1 MKRSFLLAIV
11 LLAFNSLFANPV
23 DVNMAKGLGQKFVSA
38 NFEQKSS
45 SLELVYTM
53 NTELGEPCFYVFS
66 VSNHGFVIVSA
77 DDCAHPILGY
87 SEESAFEADNIAPG
101 LGYMMEIYQ
110 EAIEYGKE
118 TKATATPEIAAEWKS
133 LENSGFV
140 KPAMRGKSVEPL
152 LTTKWNQSWPYNKF
166 CPEQSASWADHG
178 HVVVGCVA
186 TAMAQVMAYWDYP
199 TQGTGSHTYT
209 PVCGD
214 LDQPCY
220 GTPTYPA
227 QTVNFGATTYDWE
240 NMVDRIDASS
250 PVEQIDAI
258 ATLSYHCGV
267 AVDMMYDHH
276 GTGSGAYSGDVIT
289 AIKNYFGY
297 APTTITRYNQT
308 PAAEW
313 DAMLYESFDRA
324 VPVYYAGSSDE
335 GGGHAFV
342 CDGYDENGLFHF
354 NFGWGGSSDGYFTA
368 AAMEYHNDAQAIFN
382 FVPTEVYN
390 STAQAPTSLNVT
402 PAANNELSATLT
414 WTNPSKTLN
423 NATLSSIDKIVVER
437 DGKLVAEL
445 TGATPGQSM
454 TFVDENVPAFSYY
467 TYSVYAVVNGAHGAL
482 TRAENISFGP
492 RCGWTMMLQSSA
504 FQGMRGAS
512 VSLYDAAGVE
522 FMNETTTNSSL
533 KTIDIEMPLGDVQFA
548 WNPLSP
554 NQQSYTVTII
564 VKDPNNETVFNYN
577 GTTDEMSTGVFFTT
591 TNTCGG
597 EVNCAA
603 PTNLNATTEEDAIVL
618 TWESSETPHYGY
630 NIFRDGL
637 LIAMSEETTFT
648 DDDVPFGGHCYTVTA
663 LCENG
668 NTTHSNEVCAVLTE
682 GCEPA
687 SGLWYEYTSA
697 NKIKVY
703 WSAPVNDEGLSGYY
717 VYRKTSED
725 PEWKRVKVLGA
736 NKNDYTDN
744 GANDDNVRYSYKVV
758 AYYQDIDCMSAP
770 AKTKYGNEF
779 SITVSTPTG
788 IDNTQEQAVT
798 VYPNPV
804 DDNLTIEAKDI
815 KNVSVYNL
823 TGQKVYESEVNADE
837 VNLNM
842 SDFQSGMYMIQI
854 ETSEY
859 TATKRISVA
868 H

>member
-23 DVNMAKGLGQKFVSA
+23 DVNTAKGLGQKFVSA

-101 LGYMMEIYQ
+101 LGDMMEIYQ
-110 EAIEYGKE
+110 EAIEYGKQ
-118 TKATATPEIAAEWKS
+118 TKAKATPEIAAEWKS

-140 KPAMRGKSVEPL
+140 KPAMKGKSVAPL

-166 CPEQSASWADHG
+166 CPEQPASWADHG

-199 TQGTGSHTYT
+199 AQGTGSHTYT

-214 LDQPCY
+214 IDQPCF
-220 GTPTYPA
+220 GTPTYPP
-227 QTVNFGATTYDWE
+227 QTVNFGETTYDWE
-240 NMVDRIDASS
+240 NMVDKIDASS

-276 GTGSGAYSGDVIT
+276 GTGSGAYSTTVVQ

-297 APTTITRYNQT
+297 AQTDIKYQQQYMPT
-308 PAAEW
+308 W
-313 DAMLYESFDRA
+313 DNMLYESFDRS
-324 VPVYYAGSSDE
+324 VPVYYAGQSES
-335 GGGHAFV
+335 GGHAFV

-354 NFGWGGSSDGYFTA
+354 NFGWGGSGDGYFTTTS
-368 AAMEYHNDAQAIFN
+368 MEYSTGASAIFN
-382 FVPTEVYN
+382 FVPTEIYN
-390 STAQAPTSLNVT
+390 NTAQAPTSLNVT
-402 PAANNELSATLT
+402 PADNNELKATLT
-414 WTNPSKTLN
+414 WTNPSKTLGN
-423 NATLSSIDKIVVER
+423 QTLSSIDKIVVER
-437 DGKLVAEL
+437 NGKIIAEL

-454 TFVDENVPAFSYY
+454 TFVDENVPAFSFY
-467 TYSVYAVVNGAHGAL
+467 TYSVYAVIGNAHGML
-482 TRAENISFGP
+482 VRVENVSFGP
-492 RCGWTMMLQSSA
+492 RCDWKLLIQSSD
-504 FQGMRGAS
+504 FNGMRGAS
-512 VSLYDAAGVE
+512 VSVYDAAGVE
-522 FMNETTTNSSL
+522 FMKETTTNSTLQS
-533 KTIDIEMPLGDVQFA
+533 IDVAMPFGDVQFS
-548 WNPLSP
+548 WNPQTMGDP
-554 NQQSYTVTII
+554 YDMTII
-564 VKDPNNETVFNYN
+564 IKDANNETVFNQ
-577 GTTDEMSTGVFFTT
+577 TTSSADMSAGVFFTT

-603 PTNLNATTEEDAIVL
+603 PTNLNATAEENAIVL
-618 TWESSETPHYGY
+618 TWESSETPFYGY

-637 LIAMSEETTFT
+637 LIAMSEGTTFT
-648 DDDVPFGGHCYTVTA
+648 DNDVPYGGHCYTVTA

-668 NTTHSNEVCAVLTE
+668 NTAHSNEVCAVLTE

-687 SGLWYEYTSA
+687 TGLWYEYTSA

-703 WSAPVNDEGLSGYY
+703 WGAPVNDEGLSGYY

-725 PEWKRVKVLGA
+725 PEWKRVKILGA

-744 GANDDNVRYSYKVV
+744 GASDDAVFYTYKVV

-770 AKTKYGNEF
+770 AKAKYGNAY
-779 SITVSTPTG
+779 SVTASTPTG
-788 IDNTQEQAVT
+788 IDNAQEQEIT

-823 TGQKVYESEVNADE
+823 TGQKVFESKVNADE

-842 SDFQSGMYMIQI
+842 SDFQSGIYMIQI

-859 TATKRISVA
+859 TTTKRISVA